1 MLTYFNANFE
11 SFKWWKNKELLK
23 ISLVFSF
30 IYTDDLTWVSFLI
43 ILLNKFILQTIL
55 KLYFN
60 HASLFYF
67 FYHKILLFGFL
78 VKFSLSYEILQF
90 CTNFYNHDRQSILKL
105 YFNLIFPFMHL
116 FPISFVKKKFLPP
129 IKYPSFIQ
137 TFMIHNNHDWQQP

>member
-11 SFKWWKNKELLK
+11 SFKWWKNRELLK

-43 ILLNKFILQTIL
+43 ISLNKFILQTIL

-67 FYHKILLFGFL
+67 FYHIIILFGSL
-78 VKFSLSYEILQF
+78 AKFSFVYAILQF
-90 CTNFYNHDRQSILKL
+90 CPDFYDPRPTSMITFDLISI
-105 YFNLIFPFMHL
+105 
-116 FPISFVKKKFLPP
+116 
-129 IKYPSFIQ
+129 
-137 TFMIHNNHDWQQP
+137 